1 MEQAGKLL
9 PQILTPEKHK
19 PLSPIRQRL
28 LTMPLGEVDK
38 LVYEHTVLC
47 QTSMPYRD
55 PGEDTRIWR
64 RRNGAIQLELQAGRA
79 LDPSQGE
86 FIDIGLPFGPKARL
100 ILFHLNTE
108 ALRTISPVI
117 ELEDS
122 LTAFLKRTLGLDPK
136 GRNIRAVKDQLSRLA
151 AADFRLGMM
160 FGSRARTLKTTII
173 QGFELWSPKD
183 EKQKVLWPT
192 TVRFSQAYFESL
204 MDHAIPLNEAA
215 VSRLSNSAM
224 ALDVYTWL
232 AYRLYCLNPQ
242 KSLIPWPSL
251 REQFGQGYR
260 QMRDFRRVF
269 IRTLAQVKAVYPEAR
284 FSVDD
289 NGIQLQKSPPPVP
302 PRGLFKTV

>member
-100 ILFHLNTE
+100 ILFHLNT
-108 ALRTISPVI
+108 
-117 ELEDS
+117 
-122 LTAFLKRTLGLDPK
+122 
-136 GRNIRAVKDQLSRLA
+136 
-151 AADFRLGMM
+151 
-160 FGSRARTLKTTII
+160 
-173 QGFELWSPKD
+173 
-183 EKQKVLWPT
+183 
-192 TVRFSQAYFESL
+192 
-204 MDHAIPLNEAA
+204 
-215 VSRLSNSAM
+215 
-224 ALDVYTWL
+224 
-232 AYRLYCLNPQ
+232 
-242 KSLIPWPSL
+242 
-251 REQFGQGYR
+251 
-260 QMRDFRRVF
+260 
-269 IRTLAQVKAVYPEAR
+269 
-284 FSVDD
+284 
-289 NGIQLQKSPPPVP
+289 
-302 PRGLFKTV
+302 